1 MVINLTN
8 NDNNYNNVKETREMT
23 NEEIMAADGAQIEFE
38 AREDHDK
45 IVNEVLG

>member
-1 MVINLTN
+1 MVLHLTN
-8 NDNNYNNVKETREMT
+8 NNEKETKEMT
-23 NEEIMAADGAQIEFE
+23 NEEIMMADASQIEFE

>member
-1 MVINLTN
+1 MRINLTN
-8 NDNNYNNVKETREMT
+8 NEKETKEMT
-23 NEEIMAADGAQIEFE
+23 NEEIMVADSNQIEFE